1 MVNPNASIGASL
13 SSMKELWGANATR
26 PGGSLDAVG
35 MPKGAN
41 SDDKKADF
49 ADAVKAV
56 ENCVSRTDDLQ
67 QSSNMSIQDLLSGK
81 NEDIASVVS
90 AVAKADMSFK
100 LLVGVRNKLIEAYK
114 QTMNMPL

>member
-1 MVNPNASIGASL
+1 MVNPNASISASL
-13 SSMKELWGANATR
+13 NSTKGLWGPNAMR
-26 PGGSLDAVG
+26 PGSGPNAIQ
-35 MPKGAN
+35 MPGLTS

-49 ADAVKAV
+49 ADAIKAV
-56 ENCVSRTDDLQ
+56 ENYISKTDDLQ
-67 QSSNMSIQDLLSGK
+67 QSSDMSIQDLLSGK
-81 NEDIASVVS
+81 SEDIASVVS